1 MTLFSH
7 VQVFWMA
14 QVKHVYKEVI
24 MKLVLK
30 HFIWTILIILISAA
44 GVLTFDDGKVE
55 AGGSLIKTGG

>member
-1 MTLFSH
+1 
-7 VQVFWMA
+7 MA